1 MLQTIQAEE
10 IFDIPKEHRDD
21 VNRALN
27 SNDPTAY
34 WLAQLRK
41 ADWLHLLDF
50 MGVKMSAK
58 ARKQLI
64 AEAALAHF
72 EFTHCEGRA
81 EVWQMWNELH
91 RDHRTLVIQFRHA
104 EADWSRG
111 TPEFVDLGK
120 NEPLGFVNIARR
132 LFCKVK

>member
-10 IFDIPKEHRDD
+10 IFDMNK
-21 VNRALN
+21 ALN

-41 ADWLHLLDF
+41 ADWLYLLNF
-50 MGVKMSAK
+50 VEVKMSTK
-58 ARKQLI
+58 TRKQPL

-72 EFTHCEGRA
+72 EFTNCEGRG
-81 EVWQMWNELH
+81 EVWQMWNEL
-91 RDHRTLVIQFRHA
+91 RLDHRTLVIQFRHS
-104 EADWSRG
+104 EADWSCG
-111 TPEFVDLGK
+111 TPEFVNLDK
-120 NEPLGFVNIARR
+120 NEPLGFVNIAGR